1 MAEMNQEY
9 IRIKRLRAFR
19 KPKAVEKTGD
29 VVNVV
34 FMVVFLRTWYVS
46 LHWEIVSSHKRYSL
60 NLYDFH
66 SSEQM
71 LWRFSYYFVF
81 HWRKSYRFGITRG
94 WVNDSFFE
102 WTIPLKLILSD
113 SYSSTELFHSKS
125 ARWRLKF
132 KLCAICY
139 KWWHI
144 SFLICFICY
153 YYYDFF
159 SSDMRLKPCLAQMP
173 SVQNEHVFMA
183 KILLGN
189 YRVNVYLE
197 FKCTTEQWTSQIE
210 TDRENEVS

>member
-1 MAEMNQEY
+1 
-9 IRIKRLRAFR
+9 
-19 KPKAVEKTGD
+19 
-29 VVNVV
+29 
-34 FMVVFLRTWYVS
+34 MVVFLRTWYVS

-71 LWRFSYYFVF
+71 LWLFSYYFVF

-159 SSDMRLKPCLAQMP
+159 PQIWDWIH
-173 SVQNEHVFMA
+173 VQPRCHLFKMNMCSWP
-183 KILLGN
+183 KD
-189 YRVNVYLE
+189 YLE
-197 FKCTTEQWTSQIE
+197 ITEWMCIWNLNVQPS
-210 TDRENEVS
+210 NEQVR